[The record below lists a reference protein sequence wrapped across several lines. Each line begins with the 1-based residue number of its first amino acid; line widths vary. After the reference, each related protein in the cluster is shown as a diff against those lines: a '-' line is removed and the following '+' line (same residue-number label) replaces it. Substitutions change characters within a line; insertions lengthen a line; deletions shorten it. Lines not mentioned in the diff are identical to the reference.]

1 MKYKVASVI
10 ASPVLLDI
18 SATVDKC
25 CRMIKEASDNGAKM
39 IAFPE
44 TFLPMYPWWIWM
56 GINSMKKL
64 ELYEELFAHSVAID
78 SEYIKKICYQAKTS
92 NIHVVIGINEVSA
105 RTLYNSQVFINDEGS
120 IIGVRRKL
128 VPTGEE
134 RTIWGRGDG
143 SDLFTMSTSLG
154 QIGGLICYENSM
166 ALSRYALYSQGIE
179 LYITNWPGSNFKS
192 QPRDRTKTIDTVGRF
207 IAFEGQTFVISS
219 SSTVS
224 QEEVDYYTSIC
235 PEIEGSFVVGGGIA
249 AVYNPFGE
257 PVSEPITD
265 KEGICYG
272 EVDTDLILKAKQMI
286 DCVGHYARPDVAQL
300 HLNSEKQK
308 SVVGE
313 IASQPVVINFDFEC

>member
-1 MKYKVASVI
+1 
-10 ASPVLLDI
+10 
-18 SATVDKC
+18 
-25 CRMIKEASDNGAKM
+25 
-39 IAFPE
+39 
-44 TFLPMYPWWIWM
+44 
-56 GINSMKKL
+56 MKKL
-64 ELYEELFAHSVAID
+64 ELYEKLFSNSVTID
-78 SEYIKKICYQAKTS
+78 SDHIKKICYQAKKKD
-92 NIHVVIGINEVSA
+92 IHVVIGINEVSGK
-105 RTLYNSQVFINDEGS
+105 TLFNSQVFIDNEGS

-143 SDLFTMSTSLG
+143 SDLFTIHTSLG
-154 QIGGLICYENSM
+154 QLGGLICYENSM

-179 LYITNWPGSNFKS
+179 LYIANWPGSNFKS
-192 QPRDRTKTIDTVGRF
+192 QPRDRTKTVDTVCKF
-207 IAFEGQTFVISS
+207 IAFEGQTFVIAS

-224 QEEVDYYTSIC
+224 QEEVDYYTDIC
-235 PEIEGSFVVGGGIA
+235 PELEGSFVVGGGIA
-249 AVYNPFGE
+249 AIYNPFGE